1 MKILILTCHTGDGHN
16 SAANAIAQ
24 EMEARGWD
32 YEIADPV
39 GIRSKRAERV
49 VCSCYNELIRR
60 TPRAFGLVYRAG
72 QAVSNI
78 PLKSPV
84 YYANK
89 AYAGKILR
97 YVEQGGFDAVLC
109 THLFGMEVLT
119 ALRRKGFA
127 LPTFGIMTDYT
138 CVPFFRETEL
148 DGYFIPHRD
157 LVPEMMAKGLPEEKI
172 YPTGIP
178 VDKKFR
184 QEISQ
189 SEARK
194 ELNLPED
201 KKIAVIMTGGVGCE
215 TMASLCR
222 AVSELT
228 VEGLA
233 VYVLVGRNEKLA
245 SILHNICPSVHT
257 VSFTRDVFLY
267 LKAADVLLSKA
278 GGLSSTEAAVAGVP
292 LIHVK
297 TIPGCESYNAGF
309 FFRKGLSIAVSS
321 PRQAAEKTEFLLT
334 HAEAGEEMRRAQRQ
348 QINPFA
354 AKEIA
359 DRIAGL

>member
-1 MKILILTCHTGDGHN
+1 MKVLILTCHTGDGHN
-16 SAANAIAQ
+16 SAANAMAQ

-49 VCSCYNELIRR
+49 VCSCYNGLIRR
-60 TPRAFGLVYRAG
+60 TPRAFGLVYHAG
-72 QAVSNI
+72 RAVSNI

-89 AYAGKILR
+89 AYAGTILR

-109 THLFGMEVLT
+109 THLFGMEVVT
-119 ALRRKGFA
+119 ALRRKGFSV
-127 LPTFGIMTDYT
+127 PTFGIMTDYT
-138 CVPFFRETEL
+138 CIPFFRETEL
-148 DGYFIPHRD
+148 DGYFIPHAD
-157 LVPEMMAKGLPEEKI
+157 LIPEMVSKGLPEDKI

-178 VDKKFR
+178 VDQKFR

-194 ELNLPED
+194 RLHLPED
-201 KKIAVIMTGGVGCE
+201 QKIAVIMTGGVGCE
-215 TMASLCR
+215 SMASLCR
-222 AVSELT
+222 AIGSLT
-228 VEGLA
+228 VDGLS

-245 SILHNICPSVHT
+245 SMLQNIAPSVHT
-257 VSFTRDVFLY
+257 VSFTREVFLY

-297 TIPGCESYNAGF
+297 TIPGCESYNAEF
-309 FFRKGLSIAVSS
+309 FSQRGLSFAVSS
-321 PRQAAEKTEFLLT
+321 LRQAEERTEFLLT
-334 HAEAGEEMRRAQRQ
+334 HPEEREKMRRAQGQ

-354 AKEIA
+354 ARDIA
-359 DRIAGL
+359 DRIAKL